1 MQSGGDHPQDRR
13 LSPDER
19 MRSLPVPVLRL
30 VPQPALDEIGAELIV
45 GDDADGLLQMSA
57 SLSYILRGD
66 APDPGSDDV
75 AEHPDAVLLDGVRT
89 TWHLNRSERNGLVPV
104 LLAHVAEVLIGHLSD
119 AALDGGSGD
128 PPAPYAVSAR
138 AVRRNVPVLVGGR
151 EENGVEIDTDPFI
164 YALGAEL
171 ANGSLLTA
179 VLPRD
184 ELPRLRIAFG
194 RRP

>member
-1 MQSGGDHPQDRR
+1 
-13 LSPDER
+13 

-57 SLSYILRGD
+57 SLSYVLRGD
-66 APDPGSDDV
+66 DPDGDLAP
-75 AEHPDAVLLDGVRT
+75 EHPDAVLLDGVRT

-104 LLAHVAEVLIGHLSD
+104 LLAHVAEVLTGYLSD
-119 AALDGGSGD
+119 AALDGGRGD
-128 PPAPYAVSAR
+128 PPAPYVVSAR

-151 EENGVEIDTDPFI
+151 AEDGVEIDTDPFV
-164 YALGAEL
+164 YALGVEL